1 MIRRP
6 PKSTRTDTLFP
17 YTTLFRSDRLLEQI
31 RPFEPVFHY
40 SQMAEKLERTG
51 DGGWRLTTDMGTVI
65 ESRVVVIAAGGGSF
79 VPKKPP
85 INGLEAYESHG
96 DGQGVFYAVRRMAQF
111 RGQRLGV
118 GNGRRGVEG
127 GGGGERED

>member
-85 INGLEAYESHG
+85 IKGLEAYESHG
-96 DGQGVFYAVRRMAQF
+96 DGQGVFYAVRRMEQF
-111 RGQRLGV
+111 RGKRLVIDGGAV
-118 GNGRRGVEG
+118 GRAHV
-127 GGGGERED
+127 

>member
-17 YTTLFRSDRLLEQI
+17 YTTLFRTDRLLEQI

-51 DGGWRLTTDMGTVI
+51 DGGWRLTTGMGTVI
-65 ESRVVVIAAGGGSF
+65 ESRVGVIAAGGGSF
-79 VPKKPP
+79 VPMQPP
-85 INGLEAYESHG
+85 IKVTEANASHG
-96 DGQGVFYAVRRMAQF
+96 HGQGEF
-111 RGQRLGV
+111 
-118 GNGRRGVEG
+118 
-127 GGGGERED
+127 

>member
-85 INGLEAYESHG
+85 ITGPEAYESHG
-96 DGQGVFYAVRRMAQF
+96 DGPGVFYAVRRMGQF
-111 RGQRLGV
+111 RGTARP
-118 GNGRRGVEG
+118 R
-127 GGGGERED
+127 GGEGKEGA